1 MRREKDKE
9 EEERKR
15 KEDKEEVKEVKEIE
29 EREKESKNI
38 DSCKIRPALQPE
50 GRMQSSS
57 QPVIQPIG
65 IVQSSGQVAGSAETN
80 EKIYSVVRKARKTVG
95 FSPITSNNIKE
106 VMDDLEIENME
117 KGLEE
122 VVKDFFRGEMAMPE
136 DVIDQLK
143 FGQDIPE
150 GWKYRR

>member
-95 FSPITSNNIKE
+95 FSPITSNNIKKR
-106 VMDDLEIENME
+106 VCT
-117 KGLEE
+117 
-122 VVKDFFRGEMAMPE
+122 
-136 DVIDQLK
+136 DVIQARHCSFAQHL
-143 FGQDIPE
+143 GGLYINQ
-150 GWKYRR
+150 GRKYNFLVFIVTAFDYLDS